1 MDAND
6 DDDKQVRWST
16 LPKDV
21 IPILIN
27 RLETRIDLL
36 RFRSICRS
44 WRYSSAASLSSPPLS
59 LPNLPFP
66 FSPLAADPR
75 RGTFTAAATTVFLLQ
90 PFDEIPHRTTS
101 HYLIKVE
108 EDAKTRLVCPVS
120 DLVQTRFPA
129 GFSKEVNLLEF
140 RISQVHNS
148 YTFRNLELLNCKPIE
163 AGLPFVKK
171 IVVLGSNPDSRIV
184 VVVYEMWDLD
194 GRLAM
199 LRVGD
204 DSWTPIYTQH
214 FVCDDIIVYKGN
226 FYTVDRSGRAFVL
239 DPNMNLI
246 EIAPPPTNENGKKK
260 KKHLVESIGDL
271 LLVDKY
277 FELHERNVYYYK
289 DGKERVKSSNRE
301 MVSEMRV
308 YRLNEDEHR
317 WVEVRSLEDQILFV
331 GDDCSYSVSAREFPG
346 CRGNRVVYEDHAV
359 ASQIEEEDELFDGLW
374 VYQIG
379 VFNLGNGRVRSLA
392 TCPQLARIFWP
403 PPSSSGCSIAE
414 NTDLKA
420 KSVKE
425 TTIGNPTS
433 SPFGGTLFPMSST
446 GRSSTFGSSAS
457 KVVGSITSF
466 GSSSSATSSS
476 IFGSTWQP
484 AKSSTSTCS
493 SVSLSRG
500 PLQSFIAATNSVP
513 TVFGSFTATSSTST
527 RATSSSQAQPVFSAS
542 IPVFMAASGNNDQ
555 VKTASGNSDQVKTK
569 DCIGKDDPVK
579 ASTGFTFGTA
589 TPSVK
594 IPFQYD
600 IQQNQSIPQ
609 NPSQF
614 GAFSGSVEF
623 SIGGEF
629 SFCSGRDKSNRKI
642 VRVKHKNRR
651 RRYIIEQNR

>member
-1 MDAND
+1 MDGND
-6 DDDKQVRWST
+6 DDDKQVQWST

-21 IPILIN
+21 IPILSN

-36 RFRSICRS
+36 RFRSVCRS
-44 WRYSSAASLSSPPLS
+44 WRSSSAASLSSPPLS

-129 GFSKEVNLLEF
+129 GFPKEVNLLEF

-204 DSWTPIYTQH
+204 DSWTPIHTQH
-214 FVCDDIIVYKGN
+214 FVCDDVIVYKGN

-239 DPNMNLI
+239 GPNMNLI

-277 FELHERNVYYYK
+277 FELHERNVFYYK

-308 YRLNEDEHR
+308 YRLNVDEHR

-392 TCPQLARIFWP
+392 TCPRLARIFWP
-403 PPSSSGCSIAE
+403 PPSSSGCSIKHRSE
-414 NTDLKA
+414 SQICERNQHWQSNQL
-420 KSVKE
+420 
-425 TTIGNPTS
+425 
-433 SPFGGTLFPMSST
+433 TLW
-446 GRSSTFGSSAS
+446 RH
-457 KVVGSITSF
+457 I
-466 GSSSSATSSS
+466 
-476 IFGSTWQP
+476 
-484 AKSSTSTCS
+484 
-493 SVSLSRG
+493 
-500 PLQSFIAATNSVP
+500 VP
-513 TVFGSFTATSSTST
+513 
-527 RATSSSQAQPVFSAS
+527 
-542 IPVFMAASGNNDQ
+542 N
-555 VKTASGNSDQVKTK
+555 
-569 DCIGKDDPVK
+569 
-579 ASTGFTFGTA
+579 
-589 TPSVK
+589 
-594 IPFQYD
+594 
-600 IQQNQSIPQ
+600 
-609 NPSQF
+609 
-614 GAFSGSVEF
+614 
-623 SIGGEF
+623 
-629 SFCSGRDKSNRKI
+629 
-642 VRVKHKNRR
+642 VKHRKKQHFW
-651 RRYIIEQNR
+651 IECFQSGQLNHQFWWKFFGYLF